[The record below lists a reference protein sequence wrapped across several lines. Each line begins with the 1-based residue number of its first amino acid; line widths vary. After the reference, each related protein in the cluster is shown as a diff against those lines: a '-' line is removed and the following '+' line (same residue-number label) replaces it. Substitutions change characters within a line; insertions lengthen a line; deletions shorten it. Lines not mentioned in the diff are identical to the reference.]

1 MSFIEDFIYK
11 PEQQKVL
18 ETAIGGSID
27 ILRSRVD
34 EIDRNIV
41 LSKLLTY
48 KRIQFQRIDITNVAY
63 SLNSLLNNSQVISLM
78 GGSKNTTMAKRLEM
92 WNSMTSLEQANILDM
107 TGYYLEFTDNILSN
121 LTDDLKNRRFDIVD
135 FELCDL
141 ENNMLVRNVDYVFF
155 DNKLMLL
162 KEFLDSSSNYKKK
175 YLIMKNIVI
184 DIGLTES
191 VLGGFM
197 HMPSNKELTKVE
209 YNEILKGFTEAASK
223 GPNIGEYR
231 SALNRYKSL
240 EGVRVYD
247 KTNAD
252 ATRRHFWGSD
262 NKIGDFTSFDFIVSM
277 PVQLVYKPE
286 KLQYIIN
293 FFNQTKPAYTN
304 FIFSPELT
312 ITDVIPMKAKPTL
325 FKMNSWMSGILDKLP
340 SKIIPEYFNNHW
352 FSESYLLHQ
361 EVTHKP
367 VKTPIYTAH
376 DKWLEIIE
384 KETTTSYMPINN
396 ILDLIPNKTLLTG
409 YLETSFIDKVQIG
422 KGIGADSY
430 RLDEDYFDLQVIADP
445 IFSKILR
452 DIADVITYKSSK
464 ISVQATPN
472 LLDKHVYTEKFT
484 NYGETDTIDKVK
496 IINTKPLDDSYET
509 DSDDYV
515 DMQGISDPLLVIP
528 KHNTHDILS
537 ANELKTKIDSITTV
551 IDNIYHIESFKS
563 FYSFD
568 INERINLFNP
578 SLLTEAI
585 SLKEEVHV
593 IEQELI
599 IPDSITGMIKNS
611 GKVTVLNAK
620 NLYDRM
626 SNEDIASKTI
636 IVTPSDNA
644 YLSSKANIVECDSIF
659 DCDYSEESCM
669 VLDSVPDNY
678 NENIKADFISRELIS
693 LELIPKNN

>member
-1 MSFIEDFIYK
+1 MGFLEDFIYK
-11 PEQQKVL
+11 PEQQQVMK
-18 ETAIGGSID
+18 TAVGGA
-27 ILRSRVD
+27 LNMLKARVD
-34 EIDRNIV
+34 EVDRNIN

-48 KRIQFQRIDITNVAY
+48 KRIQFQRIDITNIAY
-63 SLNSLLNNSQVISLM
+63 SLSSLLNNSQVISLM
-78 GGSKNTTMAKRLEM
+78 GGSKNMSLEKRLEM
-92 WNSMTSLEQANILDM
+92 WNSMTALEQANILDM
-107 TGYYLEFTDNILSN
+107 AGYYLELTDDILAS
-121 LTDDLKNRRFDIVD
+121 LTDDLKKKRFDIID

-141 ENNMLVRNVDYVFF
+141 GNNLLIRNVDYVFY

-162 KEFLDSSSNYKKK
+162 KEFLDDGNYKKK

-184 DIGLTES
+184 DAGLTES

-209 YNEILKGFTEAASK
+209 YNEILKGFTAAASK
-223 GPNIGEYR
+223 GPIIGEYR
-231 SALNRYKSL
+231 TALNRYKSL

-247 KTNAD
+247 KLNAD
-252 ATRRHFWGSD
+252 PTRRHFWGND
-262 NKIGDFTSFDFIVSM
+262 DKLGEFTKFDFIVSM

-286 KLQYIIN
+286 KLEYIIN
-293 FFNQTKPAYTN
+293 FFNQTKPAYAN
-304 FIFSPELT
+304 FVFSPELPIIDT
-312 ITDVIPMKAKPTL
+312 IPMKAKPTL
-325 FKMNSWMSGILDKLP
+325 FKTKSWMSGVKDKLP
-340 SKIIPEYFNNHW
+340 SKTIPEYFNNHW

-367 VKTPIYTAH
+367 VKTPIYAAH

-396 ILDLIPNKTLLTG
+396 ILDLIPNKALLTG

-445 IFSKILR
+445 IFSRILH

-464 ISVQATPN
+464 ISMQAAPN

-515 DMQGISDPLLVIP
+515 DMQGISDPLLAIP
-528 KHNTHDILS
+528 KYSTHDILS
-537 ANELKTKIDSITTV
+537 ANELKTKIDSIAV
-551 IDNIYHIESFKS
+551 VNDNIYRTESFKS

-578 SLLTEAI
+578 SLLTEVI

-593 IEQELI
+593 MEQELT
-599 IPDSITGMIKNS
+599 IPDSITDMVKNS

-644 YLSSKANIVECDSIF
+644 YLSSKANILECDSIF

-669 VLDSVPDNY
+669 ILDSVPDNY

>member
-18 ETAIGGSID
+18 TTAIGGSID
-27 ILRSRVD
+27 ILRSSVD
-34 EIDRNIV
+34 EVDRNIV

-78 GGSKNTTMAKRLEM
+78 GGSKNTSMAKRLEM

-141 ENNMLVRNVDYVFF
+141 GNNMLVRNVDYVFF

-352 FSESYLLHQ
+352 FSESYLLNENAKHN
-361 EVTHKP
+361 TL
-367 VKTPIYTAH
+367 KTPMHTTK

-384 KETTTSYMPINN
+384 KPTETSYMPINN
-396 ILDLIPNKTLLTG
+396 ILDLVPHETFLSG

-430 RLDEDYFDLQVIADP
+430 RLDEDYFDLQVIGDP
-445 IFSKILR
+445 IFSRILH
-452 DIADVITYKSSK
+452 DIADVLTYNSST
-464 ISVQATPN
+464 ISGSVMPN
-472 LLDKHVYTEKFT
+472 IHDKQEYIEELI
-484 NYGETDTIDKVK
+484 NYSETSTMDKVK

-515 DMQGISDPLLVIP
+515 DMVGISDPLSAIP
-528 KHNTHDILS
+528 KHETHDILS
-537 ANELKTKIDSITTV
+537 AIEFQLERKSWVKLN
-551 IDNIYHIESFKS
+551 DNINHQDEFKTL
-563 FYSFD
+563 YSFD

-669 VLDSVPDNY
+669 VLDSVPEDY
-678 NENIKADFISRELIS
+678 NNNIKADFISRELIS